1 MILFDGGK
9 HEKIYIIEVQYHP
22 YNKNK
27 KLEQEQALLV
37 SPLYAKLNKNDEIVD
52 FMTTY
57 KISRLNIYSDSQRD
71 DGDAQRKELEKLEEE
86 IKEIM
91 LQHGDLASGRLY
103 DLIKRYKD
111 LKPDWEQD
119 NRFEAKKVLWEIQKI
134 TGERQDELRELI
146 LKN

>member
-52 FMTTY
+52 FMNTY

-71 DGDAQRKELEKLEEE
+71 DGDAQRKKL
-86 IKEIM
+86 
-91 LQHGDLASGRLY
+91 
-103 DLIKRYKD
+103 
-111 LKPDWEQD
+111 
-119 NRFEAKKVLWEIQKI
+119 
-134 TGERQDELRELI
+134 
-146 LKN
+146 